1 MRTLIELWQRRQD
14 RKALRARLDAIQAE
28 RECIEAEAARRA
40 LEMRL
45 FRLMRSA
52 A

>member
-1 MRTLIELWQRRQD
+1 MTWIRQWWQRRQD
-14 RKALRARLDAIQAE
+14 RQIVRARLDKLAQQRAS
-28 RECIEAEAARRA
+28 IEAEAARRA